1 MTAPTGTESHRE
13 PADRWPAFFAVLGFV
28 LALTAALVLAIFVS
42 TIASL
47 VTGAADADDP
57 GVTLA
62 ATLLQDAAFVLS
74 ALWLARQVSRP
85 RARDFGLR
93 PAPLRR
99 AVGWTLTLGAGYYV
113 VSAAYSALLKPDA
126 GQQTLDAL
134 GVGEGLG
141 FLIASA
147 VVVVILA
154 PFAEEFLFRGFM
166 YRALR
171 NRLKPI
177 GAAAAIGAIFGSI
190 HYSGPETLEII
201 PLLALLGFVF
211 CVLYERTGSLYP
223 AIALHAVNNALAFAV
238 TADERGAVLTAG
250 ATLAVA
256 ILLCFALPARQLGG
270 DHMPR
275 PAL

>member
-1 MTAPTGTESHRE
+1 VTAPTSTEPHRD
-13 PADRWPAFFAVLGFV
+13 PADRWPAFFALLGFV
-28 LALTAALVLAIFVS
+28 LALTAALVLAILVS
-42 TIASL
+42 TAASII
-47 VTGAADADDP
+47 TGTADPDDA

-74 ALWLARQVSRP
+74 AIWLARQVSRP

-99 AVGWTLTLGAGYYV
+99 AVAWTLVLGAGFYAI
-113 VSAAYSALLKPDA
+113 SALYSALLDPEA
-126 GQQTLDAL
+126 EQQTLDTL
-134 GVGEGLG
+134 GVDEGVG

-147 VVVVILA
+147 VVVVVLA

-171 NRLKPI
+171 NRLRPI
-177 GAAAAIGAIFGSI
+177 VAAIAIGAIFGSI
-190 HYSGPETLEII
+190 HYSGPETLELI

-223 AIALHAVNNALAFAV
+223 AIALHAFNNALAFAV
-238 TADERGAVLTAG
+238 TADEDGAVVVAG
-250 ATLAVA
+250 ATLLVA
-256 ILLCFALPARQLGG
+256 TALCLGLPARQVSAG
-270 DHMPR
+270 R
-275 PAL
+275 A